1 VQLKAERSVLVST
14 LLEMTDHKERDAEQ
28 GVNFMTRYDGF
39 ALNDLVS
46 CSVRND
52 RALVVMTIPQFVRK
66 SYGPEG
72 KQGVS
77 LFLTLFH

>member
-1 VQLKAERSVLVST
+1 MQLKAERSVLVST

-28 GVNFMTRYDGF
+28 GVNFMTRHDGF

-52 RALVVMTIPQFVRK
+52 RALVVMTISQFVRE
-66 SYGPEG
+66 S
-72 KQGVS
+72 
-77 LFLTLFH
+77 